1 MTALTDLIKHRPP
14 MRLIDR
20 FINGDSV
27 ETTAHCEVTIT
38 TDNLFY
44 RDELGG
50 LPAHVGVEL
59 MAQSIA
65 AAAGYRNRGA
75 GEDIKIGFLLG
86 SRKYQCAIDRFPLG
100 ETYSIHV
107 AEIHAESSGLSVFQ
121 CEIKHH
127 ETVVA
132 NAKINVFQPPDE
144 AAFIEDTYE

>member
-1 MTALTDLIKHRPP
+1 MTTLTDLIKHQPP

-20 FINGDSV
+20 FIDGDNV

-86 SRKYQCAIDRFPLG
+86 SRKYQCAIDRFALG

-121 CEIKHH
+121 CEIKHQ